1 MRRLVL
7 ALVALAAVGLAVW
20 ALLPRP
26 VEVDLADVAP
36 RTITVIVEEEGQARI
51 REVFVVSAT
60 IAGQLQRINL
70 HAGDTVV
77 ADQTIVALIG
87 PAAPA
92 LLDARARAVAE
103 ATAAAA
109 RAAVDLARAQL
120 MQAEAALE
128 FRTAEANR
136 AKALFER
143 LAVSQSFRDAAVL
156 EERTALAAVD
166 SASANLAVRQ
176 RELES
181 ARAVLDAADGM
192 GAPACC
198 AELVAPVSGRVLRV
212 LTENAQVVAPGTPIL
227 EVGNPAELEIVVEL
241 LSRDAVR
248 VRPGAKAWISG
259 WGGPALAARVERVE
273 PSAITRISALGIEE
287 QRVEVILSLEGDPAG
302 WEALGH
308 GFRVVV
314 GITLWQGEG
323 VLSVPVGALF
333 RDGSDWATYVLRDG
347 RAKLQVIRLGE
358 RDSDHAEVLEGLAAG
373 DRVILHPSDQV
384 ADGVRVTAIAPG
396 H

>member
-7 ALVALAAVGLAVW
+7 AGVVLAAVALAVW
-20 ALLPRP
+20 ALMPRP
-26 VEVDLADVAP
+26 VEVDLAEVAP
-36 RTITVIVEEEGQARI
+36 RTITVTVQEEGQARI

-60 IAGQLQRINL
+60 IPGQLQRIDL
-70 HAGDTVV
+70 HAGDSVTADQTVV
-77 ADQTIVALIG
+77 AVIG

-109 RAAVDLARAQL
+109 QAAVDLARAQL
-120 MQAEAALE
+120 MQAEAALD

-156 EERTALAAVD
+156 EERTALAALE
-166 SASANLAVRQ
+166 SATANLAVRE

-181 ARAVLDAADGM
+181 ARAVLQAAAGSTDL
-192 GAPACC
+192 ACC

-212 LTENAQVVAPGTPIL
+212 LTEDAQVVAAGTPIL
-227 EVGNPAELEIVVEL
+227 EIGNPADLEIVVEL

-248 VRPGAKAWISG
+248 VRPGSAARITG
-259 WGGPALAARVERVE
+259 WGGAALAARVERVE
-273 PSAITRISALGIEE
+273 PSAVTRVSALGIEE
-287 QRVEVILSLEGDPAG
+287 QRVEVILSLQGDPAS

-308 GFRVVV
+308 GFRAVVE
-314 GITLWQGEG
+314 ITLWQGEG

-333 RDGSDWATYVLRDG
+333 RDGSDWAVYVLRDG
-347 RAKLQVIRLGE
+347 RAELQVIRLGE
-358 RDSDHAEVLEGLAAG
+358 RDASHAEVLEGLAPG

-384 ADGVRVTAIAPG
+384 ADGTRVTAMSPVG
-396 H
+396 